1 MNGVIKNIT
10 VIKVG
15 HPVTANEQ
23 AEQFNLTNGHKY
35 IVLGYDGD
43 ILVKNDLGN
52 KEYYSKEYFVE
63 FQDLYEP

>member
-23 AEQFNLTNGHKY
+23 AEQFNLTNGRKY